1 MTSTNPTKTG
11 LAFEASVRKALGR
24 KGLGL
29 RDVNGG
35 ASFVVG
41 GHQVDICGGWD
52 EVLLVVECTQSIN
65 PKTSLLNLISEV
77 NGKKSA
83 IRGGFRA
90 REDYASY
97 KDFEWLIVTKNI
109 QYSNSETRLAADNK
123 IHLVDSTTIDYYVDL
138 VKLIEQPNALRNF
151 LGELDI
157 TPRDLQ
163 MPRLPAFRIQLDKQ
177 ARGYLFWCEP
187 HDLLEV
193 AYVARRGTGTEDY
206 YQRMLSKSRITSIKK
221 FIDDQGVFP
230 NNVIVSFDEKPQF
243 NIKEQASATWP
254 QWLEFGDLTF
264 PKSYRS
270 CWIVDG
276 QHRLYGF
283 AQGHKNPQAQK
294 LAVVAFEQLPERK
307 QARYFI
313 DINKEQKP
321 VSPDLLWDLEGAMAP
336 ETTRG
341 RIALST
347 KRLNQ
352 LEPLKDSILLP
363 LPGIR
368 TKNNALR
375 FSGVCNDI
383 NDTGLTQRQFRIS
396 KNLTY
401 ANPLLI
407 GVSDERI
414 PIRVGDALS
423 DYFGAINEGFSS
435 DLWDGVIKIP
445 GGITVSLY
453 IYQQV
458 LMHLG
463 HRPAKGDLDIYVLAF
478 EEALKNIAPDKQ
490 AIAELRSAYFSSY
503 AQRRNIRNIILAG
516 MRERIGDSNFAQ
528 SMIGSHDPTAGFGEF
543 ERRFAEFIFDK
554 LQIIDLPMLKQK
566 SPQGVWERCETK
578 YNKLLKKDPS
588 AKIHE
593 VLDIGQLQEIIKRRN
608 NASILMPLL
617 KDSAFISDALVEGA
631 LDAIREA
638 KSDQSHGR
646 ITRHMSLIRGYI
658 TEFRRIMA
666 SQ

>member
-1 MTSTNPTKTG
+1 M
-11 LAFEASVRKALGR
+11 L
-24 KGLGL
+24 
-29 RDVNGG
+29 
-35 ASFVVG
+35 
-41 GHQVDICGGWD
+41 I
-52 EVLLVVECTQSIN
+52 VECTQSIN
-65 PKTSLLNLISEV
+65 PKTSLRNLISEV
-77 NGKKSA
+77 HGKKAA
-83 IRGGFRA
+83 IRAGFRN

-97 KDFEWLIVTKNI
+97 KDFAWLIVTKDI
-109 QYSNSETRLAADNK
+109 QHSDGEKQLAADNN
-123 IHLVDSTTIDYYVDL
+123 IHLIDSQVIDYYLEL
-138 VKLIEQPNALRNF
+138 VKRIQRPNALRNF
-151 LGELDI
+151 LGELGI

-177 ARGYLFWCEP
+177 VKGYLFWCEP
-187 HDLLEV
+187 YDLLEV

-206 YQRMLSKSRITSIKK
+206 YQRMLSRSRLTSIKK

-243 NIKEQASATWP
+243 NIKEQDSATWP

-283 AQGHKNPQAQK
+283 AQGHRNPQAQK

-352 LEPLKDSILLP
+352 VEPLKDSILLP
-363 LPGIR
+363 LPGIKTR
-368 TKNNALR
+368 NNALR

-383 NDTGLTQRQFRIS
+383 NDTGLTQRQFRVGQ
-396 KNLTY
+396 NLTY
-401 ANPLLI
+401 TNPLLT

-423 DYFGAINEGFSS
+423 DYFGAIKEGFSS
-435 DLWDGVIKIP
+435 DLWEGVIKIP

-453 IYQQV
+453 IYQQI
-458 LMHLG
+458 LMHLE
-463 HRPAKGDLDIYVLAF
+463 HRPAKNDLDIYVLAF
-478 EEALKNIAPDKQ
+478 EEALKNIAPDNQ
-490 AIAELRSAYFSSY
+490 AIGELRSAYFSSY

-516 MRERIGDSNFAQ
+516 MRERIGDNNFAQ
-528 SMIGSHDPTAGFGEF
+528 SMIGSHDPAAGFGEF
-543 ERRFAEFIFDK
+543 ERRLADFVFDK
-554 LQIIDLPMLKQK
+554 LEINDLSILKQK

-578 YNKLLKKDPS
+578 YTKLLKKEPN

-593 VLDIGQLQEIIKRRN
+593 VLDIGQLQEIIKRRD
-608 NASILMPLL
+608 NASVLMPLL
-617 KDSAFISDALVEGA
+617 KDSAFVSDALVEGA

-638 KSDQSHGR
+638 KNDQSHGR
-646 ITRHMSLIRGYI
+646 ITRHMSLVRGYI
-658 TEFRRIMA
+658 TEFRRII
-666 SQ
+666 SSH

>member
-1 MTSTNPTKTG
+1 MTAANPAKTG
-11 LAFEASVRKALGR
+11 LEFEDSVRRALDR

-29 RDVNGG
+29 RDVKGG
-35 ASFVVG
+35 ATFVVG
-41 GHQVDICGGWD
+41 GHQVDVCGGW
-52 EVLLVVECTQSIN
+52 EGVLLVVECTQSIN
-65 PKTSLLNLISEV
+65 PKTSLLNLISEF
-77 NGKKSA
+77 NGKKAA

-97 KDFEWLIVTKNI
+97 KDFEWLIVTNNI
-109 QYSNSETRLAADNK
+109 QYSDSEVRLAADNK
-123 IHLVDSTTIDYYVDL
+123 IHLVESETIDYYLDL
-138 VKLIEQPNALRNF
+138 VKLIQRPNALRNF
-151 LGELDI
+151 LGELGI
-157 TPRDLQ
+157 APRELQ

-177 ARGYLFWCEP
+177 VKGYLFWCEP

-193 AYVARRGTGTEDY
+193 AYVARRRTGTENY
-206 YQRMLSKSRITSIKK
+206 YQRMLSKSRLRSIKK

-243 NIKEQASATWP
+243 NIKEQDSATWP

-283 AQGHKNPQAQK
+283 AQGHRNPHAQK

-307 QARYFI
+307 QAQYFI

-321 VSPDLLWDLEGAMAP
+321 VSQDLIWDLEGAMAP
-336 ETTRG
+336 ETARG
-341 RIALST
+341 RIALCT

-363 LPGIR
+363 LPG
-368 TKNNALR
+368 TKTKSNALR

-383 NDTGLTQRQFRIS
+383 NDTGLTQRQFRVGQ
-396 KNLTY
+396 NLTY
-401 ANPLLI
+401 TNPLL
-407 GVSDERI
+407 VSASDEQI
-414 PIRVGDALS
+414 PMRVGNALS
-423 DYFGAINEGFSS
+423 DYFAVIREGFSS
-435 DLWDGVIKIP
+435 DLWDGVIKVP

-453 IYQQV
+453 IYQQI
-458 LMHLG
+458 LMYLG
-463 HRPAKGDLDIYVLAF
+463 HRPAKSDLDTYVLAF

-490 AIAELRSAYFSSY
+490 AIGELRSTYFSSY
-503 AQRRNIRNIILAG
+503 AQRRNIRDIILAG

-528 SMIGSHDPTAGFGEF
+528 NMIGSHDPTAGFGEF

-554 LQIIDLPMLKQK
+554 LQINDLPTLKQK
-566 SPQGVWERCETK
+566 SPPGVWERCETK
-578 YNKLLKKDPS
+578 YKKLLKKEPN

-593 VLDIGQLQEIIKRRN
+593 VLDIGQLQEIMKRRD
-608 NASILMPLL
+608 NASILIPLL
-617 KDSAFISDALVEGA
+617 KNSAFVSDALVEGA

-646 ITRHMSLIRGYI
+646 ITRHMSLVRGYI
-658 TEFRRIMA
+658 TEFRRIM
-666 SQ
+666 SGQ